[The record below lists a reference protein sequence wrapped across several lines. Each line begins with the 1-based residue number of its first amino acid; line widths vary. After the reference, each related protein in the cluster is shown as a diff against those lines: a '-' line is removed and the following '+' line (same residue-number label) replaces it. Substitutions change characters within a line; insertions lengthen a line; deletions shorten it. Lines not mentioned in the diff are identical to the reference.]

1 MAFRHCPMNLFTKFL
16 TTYNS
21 QDTWIWCPTQD
32 GHFSTKSVRSILT
45 TEADQQWAI
54 LWAPYIPT
62 KWSVLVWR
70 IILNAMP
77 VDGTVKEQGIPLVSK
92 CYCCSNPHE
101 ETTLHLFFKSAI
113 VVQIWTELAHLLH
126 FSHADMTSI
135 ADNLTDFLASREPEA
150 AAARLIRCTFMSIL
164 WEIWCSR
171 NKARFQDQ
179 GMSAKHIINRS
190 LLSVR
195 AICTSYKFQKI
206 PPDWIAAL
214 RQDSTVKDN
223 LNARIPSVVRWFTPP
238 SGRLKLNVDGAFKS
252 TSGEAGGG
260 GIVRDQNGNM
270 LCAFAHAYHGLNSS
284 LAAEALAMRDGISMC
299 CRNGISK
306 VMIETDSH
314 NLVQIMTAQ
323 QACHWNFWGDL
334 PPDVKEIYHQD
345 KKLSPFKSIAAPGVS
360 GSVGGYRA
368 EFLTAEQQERFT
380 SVKIKVYGNK
390 AADIA
395 NFQKNGMGSIITV
408 MERMKWTKLESLSE
422 VSYLDLVKAFY
433 VCLKTEEDGSL
444 TSTIKGTQIK
454 ITCGLLESLFD
465 VCTISHSGIHTV
477 DI

>member
-1 MAFRHCPMNLFTKFL
+1 MVVADRRLWQRAAHIIHKNHRVIVMDSGSSAHFWYDVWTGNTPLKDYLPDDIWTTMFDKNCTIQQAFSDPMSNQLQMAFWHCPMNLFTKFL

-45 TEADQQWAI
+45 TEANQQWAI

-62 KWSVLVWR
+62 KWSVLIWR
-70 IILNAMP
+70 IILNAVP
-77 VDGTVKEQGIPLVSK
+77 IDGTVKEQGIPLVSK

-113 VVQIWTELAHLLH
+113 AVQIWTELAHLLH

-150 AAARLIRCTFMSIL
+150 VAARLIRCTFMSIL

-190 LLSVR
+190 LFSVR

-214 RQDSTVKDN
+214 CQDSTVKDN
-223 LNARIPSVVRWFTPP
+223 LNARIPSAVRWFTPL

-260 GIVRDQNGNM
+260 GIVPDQNGNM

-323 QACHWNFWGDL
+323 QACQWDL
-334 PPDVKEIYHQD
+334 VCILQDITAKTQILQAEISHT
-345 KKLSPFKSIAAPGVS
+345 PCEANRV
-360 GSVGGYRA
+360 
-368 EFLTAEQQERFT
+368 
-380 SVKIKVYGNK
+380 
-390 AADIA
+390 ADSLA
-395 NFQKNGMGSIITV
+395 NFV
-408 MERMKWTKLESLSE
+408 LFCPSL
-422 VSYLDLVKAFY
+422 VS
-433 VCLKTEEDGSL
+433 
-444 TSTIKGTQIK
+444 
-454 ITCGLLESLFD
+454 
-465 VCTISHSGIHTV
+465 
-477 DI
+477 

>member
-1 MAFRHCPMNLFTKFL
+1 MNGKVHGFFKSSKGVRQGDPVAPALFILAEEALSRGLRNLFQNSSGGWYQTNAWCSAVSHLLFADDTLIFTNAAMAFRHCPMNLFTKFL

-21 QDTWIWCPTQD
+21 QDTWIWCPAQD

-70 IILNAMP
+70 IILNAVP

-113 VVQIWTELAHLLH
+113 ALAVNQKL
-126 FSHADMTSI
+126 
-135 ADNLTDFLASREPEA
+135 
-150 AAARLIRCTFMSIL
+150 
-164 WEIWCSR
+164 
-171 NKARFQDQ
+171 
-179 GMSAKHIINRS
+179 
-190 LLSVR
+190 LLSVLY
-195 AICTSYKFQKI
+195 AALSCPSCGKSGVFGTK
-206 PPDWIAAL
+206 PDSKTKGYWIAAL

-270 LCAFAHAYHGLNSS
+270 LCAFAHSYHGLNSS

-299 CRNGISK
+299 CRNGISE

-323 QACHWNFWGDL
+323 QACQWDL
-334 PPDVKEIYHQD
+334 ACILQDITAKTQILQAEISHT
-345 KKLSPFKSIAAPGVS
+345 PRETNRV
-360 GSVGGYRA
+360 
-368 EFLTAEQQERFT
+368 
-380 SVKIKVYGNK
+380 
-390 AADIA
+390 ADSLA
-395 NFQKNGMGSIITV
+395 NFA
-408 MERMKWTKLESLSE
+408 LFCPSL
-422 VSYLDLVKAFY
+422 VSWKF
-433 VCLKTEEDGSL
+433 
-444 TSTIKGTQIK
+444 
-454 ITCGLLESLFD
+454 
-465 VCTISHSGIHTV
+465 
-477 DI
+477 